1 MQGGHKSKSHVFLQ
15 IPKDSGPFQVDKAA
29 YQESNLRKEEG
40 RVPRNQRWSCSHLK
54 CPSNK
59 SGELVA
65 SQYHILSIISVM
77 VIKHQN
83 RTKQAERDEKGEI
96 LRAKSAFGANKT
108 LHWSQTPEARPC
120 VLTSD
125 SHTPT
130 SYHCCSTSRLRFGQS
145 TALQE
150 QACSSPIVYFSPD
163 FMPPLGTE
171 GSPGRRQLQAPLPAE
186 HGPPPKGL
194 LASLQSR
201 KASTFV
207 SPGWDEGE
215 FRFSQQSLF
224 FLSSHLSSHP
234 APLHSCSQ
242 QSGKMQP

>member
-1 MQGGHKSKSHVFLQ
+1 
-15 IPKDSGPFQVDKAA
+15 
-29 YQESNLRKEEG
+29 
-40 RVPRNQRWSCSHLK
+40 
-54 CPSNK
+54 
-59 SGELVA
+59 
-65 SQYHILSIISVM
+65 M

-96 LRAKSAFGANKT
+96 LRTKSTLEANKT
-108 LHWSQTPEARPC
+108 LRWSRTPEARPC

-130 SYHCCSTSRLRFGQS
+130 SYHCCSTSPLRFGQS